1 MKHLTIMLTVSLC
14 LSTVVIAA
22 VYGIKASAFKPA
34 SVIYADITIL
44 ELTG

>member
-1 MKHLTIMLTVSLC
+1 MKHLTTTLAVSLC

-22 VYGIKASAFKPA
+22 IYAIKAFAFKPA